1 MYCVG
6 RSHRLILKST
16 AQGNLKEI
24 VLPMPTGAQALLVQT
39 GAALRFKR
47 KETIKTPV
55 LELIE

>member
-6 RSHRLILKST
+6 RSYRLVLKST

-24 VLPMPTGAQALLVQT
+24 LLPMPTGAQALVVQT

-47 KETIKTPV
+47 KETIKTPG